1 MHTKKRNRLLHER
14 MRDLVFVKFNSKLRH
29 KKENKSRDPI
39 EKEINDVLEDDNNEF
54 ITGLEPNANQSQEDQ
69 GCAETAAKA
78 QERASQGASTSQAKA
93 KRKRPVRPRKKFRTI
108 ASLTKPRS
116 VASTSES
123 EENQDA
129 MESTDTDDD

>member
-54 ITGLEPNANQSQEDQ
+54 ITGLEPNANQSQEDHE
-69 GCAETAAKA
+69 CA
-78 QERASQGASTSQAKA
+78 
-93 KRKRPVRPRKKFRTI
+93 
-108 ASLTKPRS
+108 
-116 VASTSES
+116 
-123 EENQDA
+123 
-129 MESTDTDDD
+129 

>member
-1 MHTKKRNRLLHER
+1 
-14 MRDLVFVKFNSKLRH
+14 
-29 KKENKSRDPI
+29 
-39 EKEINDVLEDDNNEF
+39 VLEDDNNEF

-78 QERASQGASTSQAKA
+78 QEGASQGASTSQAKA
-93 KRKRPVRPRKKFRTI
+93 KRKRPVRPRKKFRTV

-129 MESTDTDDD
+129 IESIDTEDD